1 MDVPDWLDQR
11 ILAAVSRRGRRLL
24 TYDELIE
31 EGASPQEILGRVR
44 RGCWR
49 RVHHAVYLV
58 GTGDLNWQEE
68 ILAGVLAGGATAAA
82 AGLSGGR
89 LFDLGN
95 FGGPVVVMLSS
106 ETTVSAKGVR
116 AYRTQRTVPRTTRQG
131 VPVVCIEE
139 VLLGMA
145 SSLTTRQVHQAFT
158 TAWRRN
164 DTSPKRVL
172 DYIAEN
178 GGRGVRGSHRLRQV
192 AAVYADSERGPGS
205 EAEADFLFDLCAEL
219 DKRGIERPAL
229 QLVID
234 VRGGREKVV
243 PDTAWPIRR
252 KVIEMMGLAAHG
264 DYERQADDVERAAA
278 IRAAGWELEEV
289 TPKQMSER
297 RQRTIERL
305 IDFLQR
311 PNVAWP
317 GAA

>member
-44 RGCWR
+44 RGCWQ
-49 RVHHAVYLV
+49 RVHHAVYLA
-58 GTGDLNWQEE
+58 GTGELTWQEE
-68 ILAGVLAGGATAAA
+68 ILAGVLAGGDSAAA

-89 LFDLGN
+89 LWDLGN
-95 FGGPVVVMLSS
+95 FGGPIVVMLSS

-116 AYRTQRTVPRTTRQG
+116 AYRTQRTVPRTKRQG

-145 SSLTTRQVHQAFT
+145 SALTPRQVHQAFT

-164 DTSPKRVL
+164 DTSPKQVL
-172 DYIAEN
+172 DYIDRN
-178 GGRGVRGSHRLRQV
+178 GGRGVRGSRRLRTV
-192 AAVYADSERGPGS
+192 AAVYADAARGPGS
-205 EAEADFLFDLCAEL
+205 EAEADFLFDFCAEL
-219 DKRGIERPAL
+219 DKRGIERPEL
-229 QLVID
+229 QLTID

-243 PDTAWPIRR
+243 PDTAWPVRR

-278 IRAAGWELEEV
+278 IRGAGWDLEEV
-289 TPKQMSER
+289 TPKQMRER
-297 RQRTIERL
+297 RERTIERL
-305 IDFLQR
+305 IEFLER
-311 PNVAWP
+311 PNAVWP
-317 GAA
+317 PAA